1 MNEPDEASGAK
12 RKCVGCGAELP
23 AGASP
28 NLCPKCLLKLAM
40 ETQPASGPGGTA
52 VVPGGWGKS
61 RGLPQPGEQLGHYS
75 IIRLLGA
82 GGMGAVYE
90 AQDLESGRRI
100 ALKVLSHTLDSPDAR
115 ERFFREGRLAA
126 SINHPNSVF
135 IFGTEEIGGTPVITM
150 ELVPGGTLQDRVRAR
165 GPLPV
170 GEAVDAVLQLMEGL
184 EAAQRLG
191 ILHRDIKPSNCY
203 VGEDGAVKIGDFGL
217 SISTAVRTEPAL
229 TATGAFLGTPA
240 FCSPEQLRG
249 DELNARSDM
258 YSVGATLYYLLT
270 GRTPFETKNMVQLLA
285 TVLEQRPPSPRQ
297 FRAEIPRGL
306 ARVILRCLE
315 KQPGERFKN
324 YADVARALAPYGS
337 TAPTPATLGLRF
349 LAGVVD
355 MALLGTLAMVINVS
369 AFGSAMG
376 FLDQAMHRSP
386 KALACI
392 IGWFCVTILYY
403 ALLEGLW
410 GAAAGKALCR
420 LRVVGTDRNPPGVLR
435 AGLRAMIYLL
445 PPLGPYWV
453 GFGTNPKAIMSMSQ
467 WAQLLVTFSIY
478 GIMALLFVTA
488 RRRNGFAAVQDL
500 WSGTRVVSRGALV
513 SRPVLTA
520 SEPPPPAVESAVTVG
535 PYHVLQTLSEG
546 RASHSVRAVGHSL
559 DVGCSMLDVGC
570 SPRPPTP
577 PAEHPTS
584 NIQHP
589 TSNGQLVAPP
599 TAAEETWLLAYDL
612 KLLRKVWLRVV
623 PPGTEPVPAPLR
635 NLGRVG
641 RVRWL
646 TGSRSPAENWD
657 AFEALNGRPFLKLV
671 ARPQPWQ
678 EVRYWLHDLAAEL
691 SAATKDG
698 TLPELGLDRVW
709 ITGEGRAKLL
719 DFVAPGLAPAGSS
732 PPPLPGSNPAAVNSF
747 LNAVANDALAG
758 SPNSAANVAGA
769 IAAPLPLHAR
779 AFLRSLP
786 QMTSPET
793 VAAALKPLLGRVAA
807 VTRLRRAALVAGC
820 AALPL
825 FACAII
831 PLTTSLVH
839 QMTEKA
845 PGAMELNMVVQMR
858 TSGKLWGGKNPALPS
873 DRLFE
878 IYIAQHYGGLITNQ
892 TAWTSWPVIS
902 LVQGEGRKFA
912 EKSVA
917 DYPSPSQAEIAEADA
932 ALGKHLPKDIP
943 FVSGKMPAGM
953 SAMMLAASL
962 LFYVGIPAVV
972 AALLFR
978 GGLVLLFAGVTYV
991 RKDGE
996 RASRLRLLWRALVTW
1011 APAVPVFVVTL
1022 IGMTKHSL
1030 LMPWLAIA
1038 LLALLAILSIAFPRR
1053 GPQDLLAGT
1062 WPVPR

>member
-1 MNEPDEASGAK
+1 
-12 RKCVGCGAELP
+12 
-23 AGASP
+23 
-28 NLCPKCLLKLAM
+28 M
-40 ETQPASGPGGTA
+40 ETQPASGPGGTV

-100 ALKVLSHTLDSPDAR
+100 ALKVLSHTLDSPEAR

-229 TATGAFLGTPA
+229 TVTGAFLGTPA

-297 FRAEIPRGL
+297 FRPEIPRGL
-306 ARVILRCLE
+306 AKVILRCLE

-324 YADVARALAPYGS
+324 YADVARALSPYSS

-355 MALLGTLAMVINVS
+355 MALLGTLALVVNVS
-369 AFGSAMG
+369 AFGSAMA

-392 IGWFCVTILYY
+392 IGWFCGTILYY
-403 ALLEGLW
+403 GLLEGLW

-420 LRVVGTDRNPPGVLR
+420 LRVVGPDRNPPGVLR
-435 AGLRAMIYLL
+435 AGLRAMIYIL

-453 GFGTNPKAIMSMSQ
+453 GFGTNPKTYMSMSQ
-467 WAQLLVTFSIY
+467 WTQVLVSFSIY
-478 GIMALLFVTA
+478 AIMGLLFVTA

-535 PYHVLQTLSEG
+535 PYHVLQTL
-546 RASHSVRAVGHSL
+546 
-559 DVGCSMLDVGC
+559 
-570 SPRPPTP
+570 
-577 PAEHPTS
+577 AEAD
-584 NIQHP
+584 
-589 TSNGQLVAPP
+589 GMK
-599 TAAEETWLLAYDL
+599 WLLAYDL

-635 NLGRVG
+635 NLGRIG

-646 TGSRSPAENWD
+646 TGSRSLAENWD

-671 ARPQPWQ
+671 TRPQPWQ

-719 DFVAPGLAPAGSS
+719 DFVAPGLASAGSS
-732 PPPLPGSNPAAVNSF
+732 PPPLLGSNPAAVNSF

-758 SPNSAANVAGA
+758 SPNSAANAAGD

-820 AALPL
+820 AAFPL

-858 TSGKLWGGKNPALPS
+858 TSGKFWGGKNPALPS

-978 GGLVLLFAGVTYV
+978 GGLVLLCAGVTYV

-1011 APAVPVFVVTL
+1011 APAVPVFVVTI

-1038 LLALLAILSIAFPRR
+1038 LLALLAIWSIAFPRR